1 MILKS
6 YEVENNIQDINKFK
20 FILIYGENIGL
31 KEALKKNIINLK
43 NKADIINFY
52 QEDITKNKDIIL
64 NEVKN
69 VSLFVQEKVIIV
81 NQVSEKLVDEIE
93 FLLDCKEDIKIILIA
108 DLLDKKSKLRN
119 LFEKESNL
127 AIIPCYSDNDITLR
141 KVVLTELKGFKNLN
155 SNTINMI
162 LSYSN
167 LERKN
172 ILNNL
177 EKIKSFYENKVLSE
191 DSLETLLNSD
201 RNEMFENIRDAALSG
216 DKTKLNAL
224 LSNFSFS
231 NEDSFLYLN
240 MINYRLIKLLDIH
253 KKNTNNNDFSVTI
266 SKMRPPIFWKDK
278 PMLLKLLK
286 KWDKQS
292 VIDALIYLGRT
303 EEKIKKNSTINNL
316 TMIKNSITNI
326 CTNSWVYF

>member
-6 YEVENNIQDINKFK
+6 FEIENNIQIIAKFK

-31 KEALKKNIINLK
+31 KEVLKKNIIKLK
-43 NKADIINFY
+43 NEAEIINLY
-52 QEDITKNKDIIL
+52 QEDIIKNKDVIL

-69 VSLFVQEKVIIV
+69 ISLFMQEKLIIV
-81 NQVSEKLVDEIE
+81 NQVNEKLLTEIE
-93 FLLDCKEDIKIILIA
+93 YLLNSKEDVKIIFIG

-119 LFEKESNL
+119 LFEKDSNL
-127 AIIPCYSDNDITLR
+127 AIIPCYNDNDITLR
-141 KVVLTELKGFKNLN
+141 KVVQSELKEFKNLN

-167 LERKN
+167 FNRKT

-177 EKIKSFYENKVLSE
+177 EKIKLFYDNEVLSE
-191 DSLETLLNSD
+191 DSLEILLNSD

-216 DKTKLNAL
+216 DKTKLNDL
-224 LSNFSFS
+224 FNNFTFS

-253 KKNTNNNDFSVTI
+253 KQNANNNDLNVTLN
-266 SKMRPPIFWKDK
+266 KMRPPIFWKDK
-278 PMLLKLLK
+278 PVFLKLLK

-292 VIDALIYLGRT
+292 VIDALRYVGRT

-326 CTNSWVYF
+326 CTNSWIYF